1 MVAITQDLVHNLK
14 QRSRLGASRA
24 YSGFFNSNVTKL
36 GSVGYKDLGASNP
49 GSTNIEIP
57 KEIYNT
63 TTGSPATD
71 KYKDVTKW
79 SGKITT
85 ELFEYS
91 SLAIQESVGTTLTSA
106 VVAATTTAYAGTI
119 AVSGSSNDM
128 LNGSALL
135 SLHGTN
141 AITNSLFPGDTVAV
155 MLGTVNINGGTWV
168 ETSRVVE
175 RDTTLNTITLEGT
188 LTDVPPAGAA
198 VTKII
203 YENNYFGGND
213 LDVKKFR
220 LVTTTRNGDMFV
232 LFCNKGGMTGAQ
244 NPNLGDG
251 SSAILFPIEFEAI
264 GQAVSLAGYDMPQ
277 VVVAEH
283 TIIRVVKSS

>member
-1 MVAITQDLVHNLK
+1 MVAVTQDLVQNLK

-63 TTGSPATD
+63 TTGSPMTD

-85 ELFEYS
+85 ELYEYS
-91 SLAIQESVGTTLTSA
+91 SLAIQESVGTTFTTST
-106 VVAATTTAYAGTI
+106 VAATTTAYAGTV
-119 AVSGSSNDM
+119 AATGSSNDM
-128 LNGSALL
+128 LNGSALVAL
-135 SLHGTN
+135 YTGNS
-141 AITNSLFPGDTVAV
+141 ITSSLFPGDTVAV
-155 MLGTVNINGGTWV
+155 VLGTVGINGGQWT

-175 RDTTLNTITLEGT
+175 RDTAGNTITLEGT
-188 LTDVPPAGAA
+188 LTDVPPPGNA

-232 LFCNKGGMTGAQ
+232 LFCNKGSMVDAP

-251 SSAILFPIEFEAI
+251 ASAILFPIGFEAI

-277 VVVAEH
+277 VIVAEH
-283 TIIRVVKSS
+283 TIVRVVKSS